1 MQMKSSSAFPGK
13 HISRYGRWQVA
24 GRILPAILV
33 LSIML
38 SLLSACG
45 GGDPRVQQTATQNL
59 SALNQSIKQAQDIGV
74 PSSLLKSV
82 LKQKQVLSSTNAPLA
97 LFNEQP
103 VTDYY
108 QNLATNYGVLKTQMK
123 GIIQVATEQSQ
134 QQAQT
139 DLQNLQHSLA
149 TKANPEV
156 SLDTLTQVYTQN
168 QASLKDAK
176 TPKDYLTISANV
188 NTAISTLNLLP
199 ATVEKLQSLNQII
212 SILQTN
218 KQDIGDLQQQYDA
231 DKADVAKAT
240 QPKDMEAASQKIDDQ
255 SQQVASRFNQLIP
268 QLVQAKVDELS
279 GKVDQIKQAGI
290 DATKYQQQLDADRAQ
305 TNSVKTLQDYQAFSK
320 KVDADV
326 LDMHLDLVKAQTII
340 LVQQYHQE
348 VTNWG
353 NAHTYADPYNGITY
367 PLDGPYMTKGLGE
380 DIDREL
386 NAAQTEDDYQ
396 QVLTDTQNAI
406 FHLKQFET
414 DASDSTSY
422 DQPHATDKAL
432 LDHYQLGGS
441 HVIVVSFIEDALR
454 YYVNGQLIRS
464 FQVTAGRPELPPV
477 PGLWSVLWR
486 QYKTVFK
493 SPYPKGSPYW
503 YEDTP
508 INYAIMYHTGGYF
521 IHDSYWRNDY
531 GPYTQFFHHDSSG
544 NASAN
549 NGTHGCVNMRTA
561 DVAWLYDNTDYSTQ
575 ILMY

>member
-1 MQMKSSSAFPGK
+1 
-13 HISRYGRWQVA
+13 
-24 GRILPAILV
+24 
-33 LSIML
+33 ML